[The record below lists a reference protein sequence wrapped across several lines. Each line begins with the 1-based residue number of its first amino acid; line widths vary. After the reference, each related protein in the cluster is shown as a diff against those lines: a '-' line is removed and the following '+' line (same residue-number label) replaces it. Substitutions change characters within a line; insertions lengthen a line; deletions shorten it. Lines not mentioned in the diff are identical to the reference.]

1 MIPVST
7 RLIFDTA
14 IQIKINKKSYV
25 HSVFSKFCLDFA
37 ENLKVEKIKLKMS
50 MAKPQYDS
58 VTKFAEIQN
67 SLLQL
72 ERQEEIDRTKDL
84 LLSSDSEK
92 FSFKKAQ
99 ELEKKGLGFRKVAIL
114 EWTTS
119 AFGKNLIT
127 IGKQDQSELSAST
140 FSNGE

>member
-1 MIPVST
+1 
-7 RLIFDTA
+7 
-14 IQIKINKKSYV
+14 
-25 HSVFSKFCLDFA
+25 
-37 ENLKVEKIKLKMS
+37 

-58 VTKFAEIQN
+58 VTKFTEIQT

-140 FSNGE
+140 FSSGEYFLIIMMTIQQYRV

>member
-1 MIPVST
+1 M
-7 RLIFDTA
+7 
-14 IQIKINKKSYV
+14 
-25 HSVFSKFCLDFA
+25 
-37 ENLKVEKIKLKMS
+37 

-58 VTKFAEIQN
+58 VTKFTEIQT